1 MTILLARV
9 KKYCSDVWFLIGAD
23 RSKIPA
29 IIFVFLF
36 SSALDLIGLGLIGGY
51 ITAISSDSMTQES
64 VGFLQ
69 EIVQLVDAENSLTIF
84 GVALILIFS
93 IKGIVGI
100 GAQRLILSFSLRQM
114 ASLRVR
120 AFRAIQALP
129 FDEFLKQSSAEYL
142 RVVSSYTSQLNASLL
157 LILKLAGDAILV
169 IAVFCFLSILAPL
182 FVVAMVVIG
191 ISLILI
197 YDCLFRQKLTK
208 SGVDMNEGDN
218 LVTIGVQEGSR
229 SFKEMR
235 ILGREKI
242 FLDLVERGA
251 IQSMTARLF
260 IGVVS
265 ASPRFFVEWIVVIFV
280 VMFASISLADG
291 ASPESLYSVLG
302 MFALAAIRLGPLVS
316 QAMHATSTL
325 RATRPAISGL
335 RAQFSYFESV
345 NHSSI
350 AKSNFDRAE
359 LFSDFVLN
367 QIEVKYS
374 NSSLPVF
381 TDVSLQIRRGDRIA
395 IVGESGI
402 GKTTLIDTLLGLIP
416 PAKGQILFNGHDL
429 KDCVDMWRSKVA
441 YLPQET
447 FILDGTIGQN
457 IALNSLDEFIDK
469 TKLDEAIRRCRLDE
483 LIASYPEGLHTR
495 LGEMGSFMSGG
506 QRQRVALARALYHD
520 REVLILDEATSAL
533 DQGTEAEIINELK
546 HLGVDFT
553 VILISHKSDTLD
565 FCSKV
570 FRLEKKG
577 LSEIF
582 RGESNC

>member
-1 MTILLARV
+1 MISFLAKV
-9 KKYCSDVWFLIGAD
+9 KGYCSDVWFLIGTD

-29 IIFVFLF
+29 IIFIFLF

-51 ITAISSDSMTQES
+51 ITAISDDSMIQES
-64 VGFLQ
+64 AGFLR
-69 EIVQLVDAENSLTIF
+69 EIIQLVDPEKSLTIF
-84 GVALILIFS
+84 GLALISIFS
-93 IKGIVGI
+93 IKGVVGI

-129 FDEFLKQSSAEYL
+129 FEEFLKQGSAEYL
-142 RVVSSYTSQLNASLL
+142 RVVSSYTSQFNTSLL
-157 LILKLAGDAILV
+157 LILKLAGDAFLV
-169 IAVFCFLSILAPL
+169 IAVIGFLSILAPL

-191 ISLILI
+191 ISLVLF
-197 YDCLFRQKLTK
+197 YDRLFRQKLRK
-208 SGVDMNEGDN
+208 SGVEMNEGDN
-218 LVTIGVQEGSR
+218 LVTVGVQEGSR
-229 SFKEMR
+229 GFKEMR

-242 FLDLVERGA
+242 FLDVVERGA

-280 VMFASISLADG
+280 VSFASISLADG
-291 ASPESLYSVLG
+291 KSAESLYAVLG

-316 QAMHATSTL
+316 QAMHATATL
-325 RATRPAISGL
+325 RSARPAISGL

-345 NHSSI
+345 RHSSP
-350 AKSNFDRAE
+350 AKSNFDRTV
-359 LFSDFVLN
+359 LFSDLVLN

-381 TDVSLQIRRGDRIA
+381 TDVSLHIRRGDRIA

-416 PAKGQILFNGHDL
+416 PAKGQIFFNGQDL
-429 KDCVDMWRSKVA
+429 KNCVDMWRSKVA

-447 FILDGTIGQN
+447 FILDGTISQN
-457 IALNSLDEFIDK
+457 IALNSFDEFIDK

-483 LIASYPEGLHTR
+483 LVASYPKGLRTR

-533 DQGTEAEIINELK
+533 DQGTEAEIINEIK

-553 VILISHKSDTLD
+553 VILISHKLDTLD

-570 FRLEKKG
+570 FRLEKNS

-582 RGESNC
+582 R